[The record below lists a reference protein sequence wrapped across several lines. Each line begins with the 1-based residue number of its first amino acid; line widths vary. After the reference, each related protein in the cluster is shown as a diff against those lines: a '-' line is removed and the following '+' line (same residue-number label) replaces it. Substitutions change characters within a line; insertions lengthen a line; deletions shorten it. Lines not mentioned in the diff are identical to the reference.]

1 MSKSGLNH
9 IGVCGIG
16 QMGGGIAQVAA
27 QHGFKVSV
35 LDVNEAAL
43 EAGFNII
50 KKSLDRLVKRHEEG
64 KPGGMTKDEMDAAV
78 ARIHIT
84 TKHEDMVSCD
94 IIIEAIVERLDVK
107 LELFRKLT
115 ELGYNNL
122 WASNT
127 SSISITT
134 LANSVKDPT
143 RFMGMHFMN
152 PVPMMKGVEV
162 IRGFLTSNETN
173 DTILALCEDLEKTA
187 IPAEDKA
194 GFMVNR
200 IWAPFVNEAIRAI
213 EEGIASVDAVDNVT
227 ICLAHQM
234 GPLMTAD
241 YVGLDTMLNIFNV
254 LEAELGDK
262 YKAAPLIR
270 RLVDSGNLGR
280 KSGMGF
286 YKWEG
291 FKTVGL
297 NPAVERYRIK

>member
-1 MSKSGLNH
+1 MSKSGLSH

-27 QHGFKVSV
+27 QHGFKVTV
-35 LDVNEAAL
+35 LDLNDEVLAS
-43 EAGFNII
+43 GMGII
-50 KKSLDRLVKRHEEG
+50 SKSLERLVKRHEEG
-64 KPGGMTKDEMDAAV
+64 KPGGISKDEMDATL
-78 ARIHIT
+78 ARIQPT
-84 TKHEDMVSCD
+84 TKHEDLLGCD
-94 IIIEAIVERLDVK
+94 IIIEAVIERLEVK

-134 LANSVKDPT
+134 LANAVKDPT

-162 IRGFLTSNETN
+162 IRGFLTSDETN
-173 DTILALCEDLEKTA
+173 STILALCEDLEKTA

-200 IWAPFVNEAIRAI
+200 IWAPFVNEAIRVV
-213 EEGIASVDAVDNVT
+213 EEGIASVEAVDNVT

-291 FKTVGL
+291 FKAVGV